1 MKNPH
6 SMWHGDVMTGK
17 RLPDGTFVY
26 QCTIED
32 DYSRAYAGKLDEYK
46 DARIVIYALID
57 AILRWKS
64 IPTCFHYDNG
74 SEAKCGLVQAFLRN
88 VAEKCNH
95 KISFIPTLVQNPKG
109 NGKKERGHKDDRRD
123 FWKKNRSK
131 NVKYLQKK
139 FEKYLKWRN
148 EKKGHF
154 ALKGKPSM
162 TRLQENKKPP
172 RRFTRKQL
180 ENLAK
185 VKIAERI
192 VKPLGVV
199 YLLNKIYHV
208 DPKLEGQRIELW
220 ETVKGLEVRKEDKLF
235 HLIENYWER
244 KSKLSKEATKT

>member
-1 MKNPH
+1 MKRPH

-17 RLPDGTFVY
+17 RLPDGTFLY

-32 DYSRAYAGKLDEYK
+32 DYSRAYAGDIESSK

-74 SEAKCGLVQAFLRN
+74 GEAKCGIVQAFLRN
-88 VAEKCNH
+88 VADKCNH
-95 KISFIPTLVQNPKG
+95 TVSFIPTLVRNPRG
-109 NGKKERGHKDDRRD
+109 NGKKERAHKDDRRD
-123 FWKKNRSK
+123 FWKKNKSK
-131 NVKYLQKK
+131 NVKYIKEK
-139 FEKYLKWRN
+139 FEKYLIWRN

-154 ALKGKPSM
+154 ALRGNSSA
-162 TRLQENKKPP
+162 TRLQENQKPL
-172 RRFTRKQL
+172 RKFTRKQL

-208 DPKLEGQRIELW
+208 DPKLEGQKIELW
-220 ETVKGLEVRKEDKLF
+220 ETVKGLEVRKENKLF
-235 HLIENYWER
+235 HLIDDYWE
-244 KSKLSKEATKT
+244 KSKSSNDPNLT

>member
-1 MKNPH
+1 
-6 SMWHGDVMTGK
+6 MWHGDVMTGK

-32 DYSRAYAGKLDEYK
+32 DYSRAYAGKLKNYK

-88 VAEKCNH
+88 VADKCNH
-95 KISFIPTLVQNPKG
+95 TISFIPTLVRNPKG
-109 NGKKERGHKDDRRD
+109 NGKKERAHRDDRRD
-123 FWKKNRSK
+123 FWKKNRMEKIES
-131 NVKYLQKK
+131 LQKK

-154 ALKGKPSM
+154 ALRGKTSA
-162 TRLQENKKPP
+162 TRLQENRKPL
-172 RRFTRKQL
+172 RKFIRKQL
-180 ENLAK
+180 EGLAK
-185 VKIAERI
+185 VKIAERV
-192 VKPLGVV
+192 VKPLGIV

-220 ETVKGLEVRKEDKLF
+220 ETMNGLEVRKGEKIY
-235 HLIENYWER
+235 HSIEEYWE
-244 KSKLSKEATKT
+244 KKNKLSKEAKKT